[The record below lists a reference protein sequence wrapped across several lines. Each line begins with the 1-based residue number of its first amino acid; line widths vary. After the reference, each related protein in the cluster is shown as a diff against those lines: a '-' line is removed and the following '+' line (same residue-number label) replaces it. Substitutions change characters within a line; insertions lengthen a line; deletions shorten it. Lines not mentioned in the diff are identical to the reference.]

1 MGSGHST
8 PRAENIGDATD
19 ADDRDDNDDGGG
31 IVGAEVV
38 SP

>member
-19 ADDRDDNDDGGG
+19 ADDRDDDDGGG
-31 IVGAEVV
+31 IVGAEV